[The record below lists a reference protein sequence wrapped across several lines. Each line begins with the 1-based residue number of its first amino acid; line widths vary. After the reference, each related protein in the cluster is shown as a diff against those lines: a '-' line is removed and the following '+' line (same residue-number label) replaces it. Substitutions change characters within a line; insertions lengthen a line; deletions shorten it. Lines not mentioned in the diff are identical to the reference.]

1 MKKLTEYLLE
11 SFDDLLK
18 LSETD
23 KKLLLELDSQFNDIA
38 DEYEKEHIHFANVV
52 NSDEVIEN
60 ILNAIKHKKQH
71 TDIKIKYEE
80 TKISDDKWCEN
91 FIKKINDLKL
101 KFIELNCYLTKF
113 YIYRI
118 NKIIEQILFFQKY
131 LKDNSYRGESINYPS
146 KQMYEKAIELIKK
159 NPFVDIEELQKKDKD
174 YKRIYTPEES
184 QKILQK
190 EIDKYGYG
198 WKVIIDDNMVPRMSV
213 RPYKEFRINSK
224 NNFSKVDLE
233 SLKVHEIKVH
243 VARKY
248 NALKSG
254 LYLFIHGLKGNNVY
268 DEGLAIW
275 NSLNLVDKPKPN
287 ILFFICMKIIILYKL
302 HTEGLYS
309 AYKQI
314 KDLTNIDD
322 RKIALAI
329 LRASRIYI
337 YTPLGNY
344 STDEDYLDGYLR
356 VQKFTKEEKE
366 RLLELPIGPDQLFEL
381 DTLQKFIKV
390 NKFIK
395 IDTDD
400 EK

>member
-1 MKKLTEYLLE
+1 
-11 SFDDLLK
+11 
-18 LSETD
+18 
-23 KKLLLELDSQFNDIA
+23 
-38 DEYEKEHIHFANVV
+38 
-52 NSDEVIEN
+52 
-60 ILNAIKHKKQH
+60 
-71 TDIKIKYEE
+71 
-80 TKISDDKWCEN
+80 
-91 FIKKINDLKL
+91 
-101 KFIELNCYLTKF
+101 
-113 YIYRI
+113 
-118 NKIIEQILFFQKY
+118 
-131 LKDNSYRGESINYPS
+131 
-146 KQMYEKAIELIKK
+146 
-159 NPFVDIEELQKKDKD
+159 
-174 YKRIYTPEES
+174 
-184 QKILQK
+184 
-190 EIDKYGYG
+190 
-198 WKVIIDDNMVPRMSV
+198 MVPRMSV
-213 RPYKEFRINSK
+213 RPYKEFRINAK
-224 NNFSKVDLE
+224 NKFSKVDLE

-366 RLLELPIGPDQLFEL
+366 RLLELPIGPD
-381 DTLQKFIKV
+381 
-390 NKFIK
+390 
-395 IDTDD
+395 
-400 EK
+400 

>member
-1 MKKLTEYLLE
+1 
-11 SFDDLLK
+11 
-18 LSETD
+18 
-23 KKLLLELDSQFNDIA
+23 
-38 DEYEKEHIHFANVV
+38 
-52 NSDEVIEN
+52 
-60 ILNAIKHKKQH
+60 
-71 TDIKIKYEE
+71 
-80 TKISDDKWCEN
+80 
-91 FIKKINDLKL
+91 
-101 KFIELNCYLTKF
+101 
-113 YIYRI
+113 
-118 NKIIEQILFFQKY
+118 
-131 LKDNSYRGESINYPS
+131 
-146 KQMYEKAIELIKK
+146 
-159 NPFVDIEELQKKDKD
+159 
-174 YKRIYTPEES
+174 
-184 QKILQK
+184 
-190 EIDKYGYG
+190 
-198 WKVIIDDNMVPRMSV
+198 MVPRMSV